1 MALLETNLLTF
12 HVSYNLPDII
22 QQLISSDPVN
32 SLGKVY
38 DIFWNQHYYLRSEW
52 NDIEVNDLSF
62 RRLIAIIKDNEIH
75 GMPICKMVLWILSV
89 LLPLKFSLLFQNQ
102 ENVTLLIQTMVQTS
116 LEFDLCDNP
125 SLEILQLLIDTN
137 TVTCSKIFQ
146 IGTK

>member
-1 MALLETNLLTF
+1 
-12 HVSYNLPDII
+12 
-22 QQLISSDPVN
+22 
-32 SLGKVY
+32 
-38 DIFWNQHYYLRSEW
+38 
-52 NDIEVNDLSF
+52 
-62 RRLIAIIKDNEIH
+62 
-75 GMPICKMVLWILSV
+75 MVLWILSV

-137 TVTCSKIFQ
+137 TATCSKIFQ